1 MSNLKVGDSVPSGEF
16 MYLGADGVE
25 KITSEALFTGR
36 NVLVIGVVG
45 AFTPVCAKKHLPDFM
60 PYQSELR
67 ELGLTDE
74 VVCVSAVD
82 PFVMK
87 AWAKEMDPKGEIRML
102 TDAGAAFAEK
112 LGLAIDL
119 SGMGLG
125 KRSNRYV
132 MFARDGVIDILNVEA
147 SPNEVDETSGETVH
161 KLLVSGA

>member
-1 MSNLKVGDSVPSGEF
+1 MSNLKVGDPVPSGAFKFIGPE
-16 MYLGADGVE
+16 GVE
-25 KITSEALFTGR
+25 TVTTETLFSGR
-36 NVLVIGVVG
+36 NVLLIGVVG
-45 AFTPVCAKKHLPDFM
+45 AFTPVCTQKHLPDFM

-82 PFVMK
+82 PFVMR
-87 AWAKEMDPKGEIRML
+87 AWSREMDPKGEIRML
-102 TDAGAAFAEK
+102 TDVNAAFAEK

-119 SGMGLG
+119 SEMGLG

-147 SPNEVDETSGETVH
+147 SPNSVEETSGETVH
-161 KLLVSGA
+161 KLLISG